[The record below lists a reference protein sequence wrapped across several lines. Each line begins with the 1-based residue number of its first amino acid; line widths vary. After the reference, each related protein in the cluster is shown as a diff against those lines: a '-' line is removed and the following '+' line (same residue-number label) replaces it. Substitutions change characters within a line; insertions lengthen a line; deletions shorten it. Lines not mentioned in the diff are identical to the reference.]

1 MSAERFKVLLPT
13 SLALDPALPDGVDA
27 VAYDPAEPV
36 PAEHRDA
43 QGVVIW
49 GNPRPRLREMA
60 ADLPRVRWVQ
70 SLAAGPDAALS
81 AGFGD
86 DVVLCGG
93 AGLHDAPVTEH
104 ALALILDL
112 VRRLPAAAAAQREH
126 RWAREL
132 GGRQPLHPGRPV
144 TTLLGARV
152 VLWGFGSIA
161 QRLAGVLTSLGAE
174 VRGVARS
181 GGVRAGYPVTAV
193 EHVEAELAGADV
205 LVLLLPGLPENDQ
218 VLDAE
223 RLAALPAGAY
233 VVNVGRGSTVDEAA
247 LREALESG
255 WLGGAAVDVTATEPL
270 PADSPLWKAPNLV
283 ITPHAAGGR
292 PVGADELIAA
302 NLRALV
308 DGGPLRNVIER

>member
-1 MSAERFKVLLPT
+1 MKVLLPT
-13 SLALDPALPDGVDA
+13 AIPLDPELPDGVVA
-27 VAYDPAEPV
+27 VPYDPAERV

-43 QGVVIW
+43 EGVVIW

-60 ADLPRVRWVQ
+60 ADLPRLRWVQ

-81 AGFGD
+81 GGFAD

-104 ALALILDL
+104 ALALILAL
-112 VRRLPAAAAAQREH
+112 VRRLPSCATAQVEH

-161 QRLAGVLTSLGAE
+161 QRLSGVLTSLGAE

-181 GGVRAGYPVTAV
+181 AGTRAGYPVAAV
-193 EHVEAELAGADV
+193 DDVENVLAGADV
-205 LVLLLPGLPENDQ
+205 LVLLLPGLPENEKI
-218 VLDAE
+218 LDA
-223 RLAALPAGAY
+223 RLLCALPAGAY
-233 VVNVGRGSTVDEAA
+233 VVNVGRGSTVDEDA
-247 LREALESG
+247 LRESLACG
-255 WLGGAAVDVTATEPL
+255 WLAGAALDVTATEPL
-270 PADSPLWKAPNLV
+270 PADSPLWDAPNLV

-292 PVGADELIAA
+292 PVGADELITA

-308 DGGPLRNVIER
+308 DGELLRNVIER